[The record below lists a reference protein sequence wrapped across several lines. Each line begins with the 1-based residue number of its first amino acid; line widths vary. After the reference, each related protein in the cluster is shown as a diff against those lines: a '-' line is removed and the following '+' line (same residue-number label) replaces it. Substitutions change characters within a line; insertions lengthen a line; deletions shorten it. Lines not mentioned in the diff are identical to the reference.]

1 MNQRVQSL
9 VFMIMMMMI
18 ILTDKISGLY
28 QNTYG
33 ASFVTVLLI
42 LRTLNKK
49 FHLIIV
55 KTFITSYEVTL
66 SYVGL
71 KTSNTDLMLAV
82 RLTRTLI

>member
-9 VFMIMMMMI
+9 VFMIMMMI